1 MDFKG
6 LSPEKSNEPLEEL
19 NNNVNKSFEELKRLQ
34 QSLSDK
40 HKNIEVSKN
49 EIEQTLT

>member
-19 NNNVNKSFEELKRLQ
+19 NNVNKSFEELKRLK

-49 EIEQTLT
+49 EIEQNLT